1 MDSSSFTVL
10 EQLTELDPARVAN
23 LPQST
28 PITIRSVAIFSKSES
43 ETLIYVGTGGGKLI
57 LLSVNPSLSDA
68 VQFVQLI
75 SISSRLIEAI
85 LVLSEIER
93 VLVLSDG
100 FLYLIDWQL
109 SLPVKKLG
117 FLKEVTAIARRFRTE
132 SSNVSSEIR
141 ENGNSSSEIT
151 EDSAEP
157 SSSDTHYINS
167 SFAIAVMGKKLVVIE
182 MILSDNNVN
191 VHLKEMP
198 AFDGIKAVGWVN
210 ESIFVGN
217 SNGYFLVSSE
227 TGKSNDIFTL
237 PESFTNPKL
246 KPLSKGEE
254 VLLLVDNLGVV
265 IDPQG
270 QPKGGSLVFR
280 CMPDGVCQLGS
291 YLVISGDRKLEIYRR
306 NGECVQSVD
315 VGKFGSGGLILG
327 GEETGKGEMVA
338 VATTSKVICYRK
350 ASVDEQI
357 KALLKKSRYREAISL
372 AISLELDGE
381 ITKRT
386 LSFVHAQVGFLLFF
400 DLRFEEAVDHFLL
413 SEEMDPSEVFPF
425 IMQENRWSRLVSPN
439 RYWALHPPPAP
450 LEEVIDAALA
460 RIQNMVFLKR
470 AGLDANLDE
479 GFLLN
484 LPSRADLLEL
494 AIRNIIRYLV
504 ASRNKELSPEVK
516 EGVDTL
522 LMYLYRALDLVSEME
537 NLASSDNN
545 CVVEELEVLLNNSGH
560 LRTLAFLYGSK
571 GMDSKSVS
579 IWRHLAR
586 NYAATLWRETGD
598 HGTSNER
605 KAAEEASKILQF
617 SSDED
622 LVLEHL
628 TWISD
633 IDEDLAVTIL
643 ISEKRTKQLSPENV
657 LAAIDSRKVAIRQ
670 SYLQWLIEDQEC
682 DDPQYHTLYAL
693 SLARSALE
701 ELAMGSDGTERA
713 ERSNG
718 ILSEDCIDEVV
729 NDRYSVRERLQLFLQ
744 ASDLYNPEEL
754 LEVVNDSE
762 LWLEK
767 AILYRKMGQENI
779 VLQILALKL
788 EDSEAAEQYCA
799 EIGRDDAYIQ
809 LLDLYLD
816 PQNGREPMFTAAVR
830 LLHNHGESLDPLQVL
845 EKLSPE
851 MPLQLA
857 ADTILRMLRARVHHH
872 RQGQIVHSM
881 SRAINLDAK
890 LTRMEERSRHVQ
902 LNDESMCD
910 SCHARLGTK
919 LFVMYPDNSVV
930 CYRCYRNQGES
941 PSTNGQFFKKN
952 VSFRPGWLVTR

>member
-1 MDSSSFTVL
+1 MDSSFTVL
-10 EQLTELDPARVAN
+10 EQLTDLDPARVAN

-28 PITIRSVAIFSKSES
+28 PITIRSVAIFSRSES

-57 LLSVNPSLSDA
+57 LLSVNPSLPDS

-85 LVLSEIER
+85 LVLPEIER

-117 FLKEVTAIARRFRTE
+117 FLKEVTAIARRFRSE
-132 SSNVSSEIR
+132 STSISSEIR

-157 SSSDTHYINS
+157 SMSDTHCISS
-167 SFAIAVMGKKLVVIE
+167 SFAIAVVGKKLVVIE

-210 ESIFVGN
+210 ESIFIGN
-217 SNGYFLVSSE
+217 SNGYFLVYSE

-237 PESFTNPKL
+237 PESSRNPKL
-246 KPLSKGEE
+246 MPLSKGEE

-270 QPKGGSLVFR
+270 QPKGGSLVFK

-291 YLVISGDRKLEIYRR
+291 YLVVSGDRKLEIYRR
-306 NGECVQSVD
+306 NGECVQSID
-315 VGKFGSGGLILG
+315 VGKFGSSGLILG
-327 GEETGKGEMVA
+327 GDETGKGEMVA

-372 AISLELDGE
+372 SVSLELDGE

-504 ASRNKELSPEVK
+504 DSRNKELSPEVK

-522 LMYLYRALDLVSEME
+522 LMYLYRALDLVPEME

-545 CVVEELEVLLNNSGH
+545 CVVEELELLLNNSGH

-586 NYAATLWRETGD
+586 NYAATLWRETAD

-657 LAAIDSRKVAIRQ
+657 LEAIDSRKVAIRQ

-682 DDPQYHTLYAL
+682 DDPRYHTLYAL

-701 ELAMGSDGTERA
+701 EVAMGSDGTERA

-718 ILSEDCIDEVV
+718 SLSEDCIDEVA